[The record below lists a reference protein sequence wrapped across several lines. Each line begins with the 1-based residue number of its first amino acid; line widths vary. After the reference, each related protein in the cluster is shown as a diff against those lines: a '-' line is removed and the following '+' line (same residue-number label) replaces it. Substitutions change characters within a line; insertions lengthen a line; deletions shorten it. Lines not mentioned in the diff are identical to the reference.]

1 MHVLPKLDVIQ
12 CTLISPTLSLSF
24 SRAHTHTHTH
34 THTHR
39 VGGSLPIAF
48 SYFCE
53 FFSKK
58 NRGPFVIILAGFWT
72 LGSVFAA
79 VTALAIIEHVN
90 IRTRISG
97 KLS

>member
-1 MHVLPKLDVIQ
+1 MYHFNIFFTQ
-12 CTLISPTLSLSF
+12 SLSF
-24 SRAHTHTHTH
+24 LSHCS
-34 THTHR
+34 
-39 VGGSLPIAF
+39 VGGSLPVAF

-79 VTALAIIEHVN
+79 VTALSIIEHTDIMLPFGEHFEVYVH
-90 IRTRISG
+90 SG
-97 KLS
+97 RGRGGWWGEKE